1 MLKGLTN
8 TFKTNCNKTELTYN
22 EYIIIDNQQIPVRAK
37 ISDDCYENGNFIGS
51 FILKT
56 IQFET
61 SNDIDFKEKEFEYY
75 KVVDGESIKIGT
87 FITTEIEDNDTTELV
102 KVVGMDY
109 GLKTQVKYTSELNYD
124 SGEVTLL
131 DVWNEACE
139 LSDLE
144 SGVEH
149 FTNDDFIVDS
159 DQFTDTGATIRD
171 VFVGIAMSSGSFIKV
186 MNDDK
191 IYPIFTESTNEII
204 EDYTELED
212 KRDTQP
218 ITCLR
223 LGSSVAEGENVDI
236 KDPELIEEYGE
247 NWLIL
252 NDNPFAYTQAKRS
265 QLITAIFNKVKGFG
279 YSAFVSK
286 TSFKPYL
293 TCGDLVKFKNKN
305 GDLVDS
311 IILRYSHEYKD
322 NEIEITLQAPSETSA
337 TVNYVYPLD
346 AIDIAK
352 RTEIIVDKEEQRITE
367 LAEEVGT
374 YSDRITTVEQTVDRI
389 EQTAVSYE
397 DLKRNVKSANM
408 LHIENAYP
416 SYPLRF
422 SIKNMSLIF
431 PNDELYPSSDLFP
444 KDSYLVVDKT
454 QTLSEDA
461 KMYHLP
467 ITKLYVKDD
476 VFDEFVIEKKNAYL
490 IHRIGV
496 NQDGTT
502 YILENEV
509 IEDLGTINIELF
521 EGDNYIYLYSFQ
533 NESVVYEIDY
543 TIPSEFTKEFATEVY
558 VDSSVVQTANQIML
572 QVNEKVDEEEIIAKL
587 NVAVED
593 GQGVINLIGNSVT
606 IDSDN
611 FQLDAEGNVICNTGT
626 LNNSTIKD
634 GSIDLISDIRNP
646 KINIR
651 DRNENIALQISSGG
665 IKLDSDDYYEEY
677 GINGIFLG
685 YNGDNFF
692 TINRGYDSSPG
703 YYGMINVAATNS
715 SQNVFI
721 SYNGISSPAY
731 NQNSTEEKKKNIELF
746 DGAIDLIKNADIYS
760 YNWKDEETNRKNEN
774 KHYGLVIG
782 EKYNTPKEFLSKD
795 GESVDLYA
803 MSSICLQAIK
813 EQQQEIE
820 ELKKEIDI
828 LKNKEIKEE
837 R

>member
-37 ISDDCYENGNFIGS
+37 LSDDCYENGNFIGS

-61 SNDIDFKEKEFEYY
+61 SNDVNFKKKEFEYY
-75 KVVDGESIKIGT
+75 KVVDNESIKIGT

-109 GLKTQVKYTSELNYD
+109 GLKTQVEYTSELNYD
-124 SGEVTLL
+124 DGQVTLL
-131 DVWNEACE
+131 DVWNEACT
-139 LSDLE
+139 LSNIQ
-144 SGVEH
+144 SGVQH

-159 DQFTDTGATIRD
+159 DQFSGTGATIRD

-191 IYPIFTESTNEII
+191 IYPIFTETTNEII
-204 EDYTELED
+204 EDYTQLED

-223 LGSSVAEGENVDI
+223 LGSSVVEGENVDI

-252 NDNPFAYTQAKRS
+252 NDNPFAYTQTKRS

-293 TCGDLVKFKNKN
+293 TCGDLVRFKNKN
-305 GDLVDS
+305 GDLINS
-311 IILRYSHEYKD
+311 IILRYTHEYKEND
-322 NEIEITLQAPSETSA
+322 MQITLEAPSETSA

-389 EQTAVSYE
+389 EQTAITTE
-397 DLKRNVKSANM
+397 DLKRNVKATNL
-408 LHIENAYP
+408 LHITNAYP

-422 SIKNMSLIF
+422 SIKNASLIF
-431 PNDELYPSSDLFP
+431 PSNDLYPSNTLYT
-444 KDSYLVVDKT
+444 KGSYLVIDKT
-454 QTLSEDA
+454 QQLSQDA
-461 KMYHLP
+461 KFVKIPL
-467 ITKLYVKDD
+467 TKLYVKDD
-476 VFDEFVIEKKNAYL
+476 VFDELVIEKKDVYL

-496 NQDGTT
+496 NLDGTT
-502 YILENEV
+502 YILSDEI
-509 IEDLGTINIELF
+509 IEDLGTIDIELF

-533 NESVVYEIDY
+533 NEPVIYEITY
-543 TIPSEFTKEFATEVY
+543 TIPSDFTDEFATEVY
-558 VDSSVVQTANQIML
+558 VDSSISQTANEIML
-572 QVNEKVDEEEIIAKL
+572 QVHEKVDEDEIIAKL

-611 FQLDAEGNVICNTGT
+611 CKLDEEGNLECNRGTFNNSVIKNGSIELISTSSNPSFIIKDSNGNETLNLSDIGLYIEKNDYKIQLDLNTFKIDY
-626 LNNSTIKD
+626 NNYTCFS
-634 GSIDLISDIRNP
+634 LIR
-646 KINIR
+646 
-651 DRNENIALQISSGG
+651 A
-665 IKLDSDDYYEEY
+665 
-677 GINGIFLG
+677 
-685 YNGDNFF
+685 
-692 TINRGYDSSPG
+692 YDPNYG
-703 YYGMINVAATNS
+703 YYGILIMEASLSGQRTAIYPFSVESPEFINTS
-715 SQNVFI
+715 L
-721 SYNGISSPAY
+721 
-731 NQNSTEEKKKNIELF
+731 EKAKKNIKPF
-746 DGAIDLIKNADIYS
+746 DNALDIIKKSDIYS
-760 YNWKDEETNRKNEN
+760 YNWKDEKNSEN
-774 KHYGLVIG
+774 QHYGLVIG
-782 EKYNTPKEFLSKD
+782 KDYNTPKEFISKN
-795 GESVDLYA
+795 GKGVDLYA
-803 MSSICLQAIK
+803 ISSICLQAIK
-813 EQQQEIE
+813 EQQEEIE
-820 ELKKEIDI
+820 KLKKEIQS
-828 LKNKEIKEE
+828 LKEE
-837 R
+837 K